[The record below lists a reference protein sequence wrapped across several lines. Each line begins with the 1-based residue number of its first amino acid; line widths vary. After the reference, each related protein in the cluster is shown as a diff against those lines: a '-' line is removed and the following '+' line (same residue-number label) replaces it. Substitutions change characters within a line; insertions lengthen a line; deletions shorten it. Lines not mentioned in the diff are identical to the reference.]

1 MSQFFQ
7 IGERVLWN
15 PATGVAQVFL
25 RAAESFAALT
35 DLPTGL
41 GPMDADECEID
52 IDVFSAFVD
61 TLIDRYTR
69 SNHVILRSLMQGFTA
84 TAIVLVTRGG
94 GHLPALQSSD
104 NPDIASL
111 KELSRHH
118 DRAMVT

>member
-25 RAAESFAALT
+25 RAAESFATLT

-41 GPMDADECEID
+41 GPMEADECEID

-111 KELSRHH
+111 KELSQHH